1 MSKQLLSKELSHW
14 SRGLYL
20 HERTSI
26 LGDLK
31 EGINGAASSYIE
43 DWCKKTGIPKKFI
56 SNRLENDGLD
66 ESSFQKIIMMKEN
79 PNVLK
84 EESWMKILEE
94 IFSNK
99 YIEVDDNDLDSNQLN
114 NHMFLDFVRPFLE
127 WTKTEVSKSFEQI
140 EESYTS
146 KVDKVAI
153 QCNIL
158 NAVCRNLI
166 MLAGRVLVYELNLA
180 RIEKKLHGETSEER
194 FEYFVENY
202 ITRKEDIYKI
212 LLKYPVLARLMV
224 QTAERWKIAI
234 FEALERFLHD
244 YDHIHESFSGNFSKL
259 VNIKTGI
266 GDLHK
271 NGRSVFILE
280 FSSDSRL
287 VYKPRSMSID
297 IHFNGLLNWLNN
309 KGAKPQFKI
318 LNVLNYG
325 EYGWQEFV
333 EAKEC
338 NSLEEVEKFY
348 EILGGYIAIF
358 HILHATDMHM
368 ENIIASGE
376 HPQFIDL
383 ESLFQNFNPVGD
395 EAFTALQKASNELSQ
410 SVLRTALLPAS
421 LFKSGSFR
429 SIELSGIG
437 GHGGQRLPRAKYEF
451 ENSGTDK
458 MRLIKGIGFSK
469 GAKNRPMYAGK
480 EVSPE
485 KYVDN
490 IVRGFEDVYN
500 IFLNNRQELLV
511 SEGPIMSF
519 ENDNVR
525 ALMRH
530 TQSYSIMLEG
540 AIHPENLQDGLNR
553 VRLFDYLWRV
563 AELNEDI
570 VPLISSE
577 THDLLLGDVP
587 YFQSNVNSTSVWDS
601 RGKEVKEFYKQSA
614 LENTLN
620 RIKMLAGE
628 DCQKQMRYIR
638 ISMTTML
645 KRWDLKEYRNDF
657 SNHNLLNM
665 ATSKQFIQQAIDIG
679 DRLLESAF
687 WGDKLEDVNWI
698 GIGASLN
705 DRWLFTP
712 LDASLYDGVLG
723 VAMFYAYLGEIS
735 KNEKYTQVAKSA
747 VQSALDFLKKYDGL
761 GSLSAFN
768 GYASVAYVFSHLAVL
783 WDDDTYLQKALIA
796 LSECEKWIEK
806 DQAYDLI
813 GGVTGTLIVALRLY
827 ELTKS
832 KKTIEIAI
840 QCGEHLIKN
849 AKQQRE
855 GYGWTSHLDPD
866 TALVG
871 LSHGTAGMAWA
882 LAELYTITKDE
893 KFLNY
898 SKHAIAY
905 ERTMFMPDE
914 GNWSDLR
921 YREERKSLGI
931 VNPVQWCHGAAGVAL
946 GRLMTLPHWNDTKM
960 EEEIRIAIATTLRD
974 GFGGS
979 HCQCHGD
986 FGNLE
991 VLLVAS
997 EILGEPDLY
1006 KNAVKIGTQVLR
1018 EVNQTGWCCGIPQNE
1033 DTPSLMLGLSGIGYG
1048 LLRLAA
1054 PQKVPPVLVLGSPMG
1069 MVK

>member
-1 MSKQLLSKELSHW
+1 MSKQLLSKKLSPW
-14 SRGLYL
+14 NRGLYL
-20 HERTSI
+20 HERSVKS
-26 LGDLK
+26 L
-31 EGINGAASSYIE
+31 EINEEINEEINHYIE
-43 DWCKKTGIPKKFI
+43 EWYKRTGIPQRFI
-56 SNRLENDGLD
+56 VKRLANDGLD
-66 ESSFQKIIMMKEN
+66 ENSFKKIISAKES
-79 PNVLK
+79 PNALK
-84 EESWMKILEE
+84 EENWMKLLEE
-94 IFSNK
+94 IFSK
-99 YIEVDDNDLDSNQLN
+99 EHMRIDENDLDSSELN

-127 WTKTEVSKSFEQI
+127 WTKTEISKSFKQI
-140 EESYTS
+140 KDNYTS
-146 KVDKVAI
+146 KVNEMAI
-153 QCNIL
+153 QRNIL

-166 MLAGRVLVYELNLA
+166 TLAGRVLIYELNLA
-180 RIEKKLHGETSEER
+180 RLEKRLHGETPEKR
-194 FEYFVENY
+194 FEYFVENC
-202 ITRKEDIYKI
+202 IRRKEDIYKI
-212 LLKYPVLARLMV
+212 LSKYPVLARMMV

-244 YDHIHESFSGNFSKL
+244 YDFIGESFTGDFSKL
-259 VNIKTGI
+259 VNIKTGV

-271 NGRSVFILE
+271 NGRSVFVFE
-280 FSSDSRL
+280 FSSDDRL

-297 IHFNGLLNWLNN
+297 VHFNQLLSWLNN
-309 KGAKPQFKI
+309 KGSNPQFK
-318 LNVLNYG
+318 LLKVLNHG

-338 NSLEEVEKFY
+338 NTLEEVKNFY
-348 EILGGYIAIF
+348 QRLGGHIAIL
-358 HILHATDMHM
+358 HILHTTDMHM

-383 ESLFQNFNPVGD
+383 ESLFQNFNPVSDD
-395 EAFTALQKASNELSQ
+395 EFTALQKASDELSQ

-437 GHGGQRLPRAKYEF
+437 GHGGQRLPRPKYEF
-451 ENSGTDK
+451 ENSRTDK
-458 MRLIKGIGFSK
+458 MRLVKGIGFSK

-485 KYVDN
+485 KYLDN
-490 IVRGFEDVYN
+490 MVSGFEGIYN
-500 IFLNNRQELLV
+500 LFLNNQQELLA
-511 SEGPIMSF
+511 SEGPIMPF

-525 ALMRH
+525 ALIRH
-530 TQSYSIMLEG
+530 TQSYSTMLEG
-540 AIHPENLQDGLNR
+540 GIHPESLQDGLNR

-563 AELNEDI
+563 AEVNEDI

-587 YFQSNVNSTSVWDS
+587 YFQSCINSTSVWDS
-601 RGKEVKEFYKQSA
+601 RGKEVKGFYKQSA

-620 RIKMLAGE
+620 RIRKLTVE
-628 DCQKQMRYIR
+628 DCQKQIRYIR

-645 KRWDLKEYRNDF
+645 KRWDLKEYRNNF
-657 SNHNLLNM
+657 SNRKLYDM
-665 ATSKQFIQQAIDIG
+665 ATSEQFLQQAIAIG

-687 WGDKLEDVNWI
+687 WGDNLEDVNWI

-747 VQSALDFLKKYDGL
+747 VQSAFDFLKRYDGL

-768 GYASVAYVFSHLAVL
+768 GYASVAYVFGHLAVL
-783 WDDDTYLQKALIA
+783 WDDNTYLQQALIA
-796 LSECEKWIEK
+796 LSECEKWIGK

-813 GGVTGTLIVALRLY
+813 GGATGTLIVALRLY

-832 KKTIEIAI
+832 KKAIEIAI
-840 QCGEHLIKN
+840 QCGKHLIKN
-849 AKQQRE
+849 AKPQRE
-855 GYGWTSHLDPD
+855 GYGWTSHLDTD

-882 LAELYTITKDE
+882 LAELYTVTRDKA
-893 KFLNY
+893 FLNY
-898 SKHAIAY
+898 SKQAIVY
-905 ERTMFMPDE
+905 ERTMFMPNE

-921 YREERKSLGI
+921 YREERKRLGI
-931 VNPVQWCHGAAGVAL
+931 VTPVQWCHGAAGIAL
-946 GRLMTLPHWNDTKM
+946 GRLMTFPHWNDTKM
-960 EEEIRIAIATTLRD
+960 EEEIKIAIETTLRD

-997 EILGEPDLY
+997 DIFDQPELY
-1006 KNAVKIGTQVLR
+1006 KKAVRIGTQIVR
-1018 EVNQTGWCCGIPQNE
+1018 EVNETGWCCGIPQNE

-1054 PQKVPPVLVLGSPMG
+1054 PRKVPPVVVLGKPMG
-1069 MVK
+1069 MIK

>member
-1 MSKQLLSKELSHW
+1 MSKLLLSKELSPW
-14 SRGLYL
+14 NRGLYL
-20 HERTSI
+20 HERSVKCQEI
-26 LGDLK
+26 NQEMNEEINHYIK
-31 EGINGAASSYIE
+31 EWY
-43 DWCKKTGIPKKFI
+43 KRTGIPQRFVAK
-56 SNRLENDGLD
+56 RLANDGLD
-66 ESSFQKIIMMKEN
+66 ENSFRKIISTKEI
-79 PNVLK
+79 PNALK
-84 EESWMKILEE
+84 EERWMELLEE
-94 IFSNK
+94 IFSK
-99 YIEVDDNDLDSNQLN
+99 EHIRVDDNDLDSSELN
-114 NHMFLDFVRPFLE
+114 SHMFLDFIRPFLE
-127 WTKTEVSKSFEQI
+127 WTKTEISKSFEQI
-140 EESYTS
+140 EDNYTS
-146 KVDKVAI
+146 KINEMAI
-153 QCNIL
+153 QRNIL
-158 NAVCRNLI
+158 TAVCRNLI
-166 MLAGRVLVYELNLA
+166 TLAGRVLIYELNLA
-180 RIEKKLHGETSEER
+180 RLEKRLHGETPEKR
-194 FEYFVENY
+194 FEYFVEKF

-212 LLKYPVLARLMV
+212 LSKYPVLARLMV
-224 QTAERWKIAI
+224 QTAERWENAI

-244 YDHIHESFSGNFSKL
+244 YDFIQESFSGDFSKL
-259 VNIKTGI
+259 VNIKTGV

-271 NGRSVFILE
+271 NGRSVFVFE
-280 FSSDSRL
+280 FSSADQL

-297 IHFNGLLNWLNN
+297 VHFNQLLNWLNN
-309 KGAKPQFKI
+309 KGANPQFK
-318 LNVLNYG
+318 LLRVLNHG

-338 NSLEEVEKFY
+338 NTLEGVKDFY
-348 EILGGYIAIF
+348 QRLGGYIAVL

-383 ESLFQNFNPVGD
+383 ESLFQNFNPVSDD
-395 EAFTALQKASNELSQ
+395 EFTALQKATDELSQ

-451 ENSGTDK
+451 ENSRTDK
-458 MRLIKGIGFSK
+458 MRLVKGIGFSK

-480 EVSPE
+480 EAFPE
-485 KYVDN
+485 KYLDN
-490 IVRGFEDVYN
+490 MVSGFESVYN
-500 IFLNNRQELLV
+500 LFLNNQQELLS
-511 SEGPIMSF
+511 SEGPILPF
-519 ENDNVR
+519 ENDKVR

-530 TQSYSIMLEG
+530 TQSYSTMLEG
-540 AIHPENLQDGLNR
+540 GIHPESLQDGLNR
-553 VRLFDYLWRV
+553 VLLFDYLWRV
-563 AELNEDI
+563 AEVNEDI

-587 YFQSNVNSTSVWDS
+587 YFQSCINSTSVWDS

-620 RIKMLAGE
+620 RIRMLTVE
-628 DCQKQMRYIR
+628 DCQKQMKYIR

-657 SNHNLLNM
+657 SNRKLHSM
-665 ATSKQFIQQAIDIG
+665 ATSEQFLQQAITIG
-679 DRLLESAF
+679 DKLLESAF
-687 WGDKLEDVNWI
+687 WGNNLEDVNWI

-735 KNEKYTQVAKSA
+735 NNEKYTQVAKSA
-747 VQSALDFLKKYDGL
+747 VQSALDFLKRYDGL

-783 WDDDTYLQKALIA
+783 WDDNTYLQKALIA
-796 LSECEKWIEK
+796 LSDCEKWIEK

-813 GGVTGTLIVALRLY
+813 GGATGTLIVALRLY

-832 KKTIEIAI
+832 KKAIEIAI
-840 QCGEHLIKN
+840 KCGEHLIKN

-855 GYGWTSHLDPD
+855 GYGWTSHLDAD

-882 LAELYTITKDE
+882 LAELYTVTNDE
-893 KFLNY
+893 QFLNY
-898 SKHAIAY
+898 SKQAIAY

-921 YREERKSLGI
+921 YREERKRLGI
-931 VNPVQWCHGAAGVAL
+931 VNPVQWCHGAAGIAL

-960 EEEIRIAIATTLRD
+960 EEEIRIAIETTLRD

-997 EILGEPDLY
+997 DILDKPDLY
-1006 KNAVKIGTQVLR
+1006 KNAVKIGTEIVH
-1018 EVNQTGWCCGIPQNE
+1018 EVNETGWCCGIPQNE

-1054 PQKVPPVLVLGSPMG
+1054 PQKVPPVLVLGKPMG
-1069 MVK
+1069 TIK